1 MLEQSEEI
9 YRLLEE
15 GAVVYICGDEKN
27 MAADVHATLE
37 TILQEEGALNAK
49 EAADYLADM
58 QKHKR
63 YQRDVY

>member
-1 MLEQSEEI
+1 
-9 YRLLEE
+9 
-15 GAVVYICGDEKN
+15 

-37 TILQEEGALNAK
+37 TILEEEGGMSSK

-58 QKHKR
+58 QQQKR